1 MVKEYIYIKKPV
13 FKISGRNDVGLR
25 GYVMFTFE
33 DALDALER
41 ELGSLGFEEFRRDVE
56 ERVALDMMLINSQN
70 LYFDYYPFGCNSY
83 GFQISGPVVLFNT
96 INFLNFVAEVANVIR
111 IERNATYEDDEIA
124 PEYFV
129 KMRRAAVKAMGGK
142 S

>member
-1 MVKEYIYIKKPV
+1 MAKEQIYIKNPM

-41 ELGSLGFEEFRRDVE
+41 ELGAFGFEAFRRDVE
-56 ERVALDMMLINSQN
+56 KRVALDMMLINSQS
-70 LYFDYYPFGCNSY
+70 LYFEYYPFGCNSH
-83 GFQISGPVVLFNT
+83 GFQISGPVVLFDT
-96 INFLNFVAEVANVIR
+96 INFLNFVAEAANVIR
-111 IERNATYEDDEIA
+111 IVRSAAYEDDEIA

-142 S
+142 